1 MTRIQSATLTVY
13 AWAQTAGDDVNGLF
27 TGCGN
32 REPAQIRGRT
42 SLVAFI
48 VAFASQKGGVA
59 KSTLSQA
66 LGVGLLEAGLT
77 VKIADYDFR
86 QHTSTDWAADRL
98 SDPKRPVVPVQT
110 YRTLADALR
119 DASLYNVIIIDAPGH
134 SGEHMLTLARTA
146 DLLIQPTGGSLADLR
161 PAIREFNELVRQ
173 GVPKE
178 KLALI
183 LSRIRKD
190 TEQEAATLF
199 IGDTGYTL
207 IEGALRDKLAYALA
221 MDKGAAVTEVTA
233 KKMKEEA
240 KAAVSAL
247 VDAILSRLEGA
258 A

>member
-1 MTRIQSATLTVY
+1 M
-13 AWAQTAGDDVNGLF
+13 
-27 TGCGN
+27 
-32 REPAQIRGRT
+32 
-42 SLVAFI
+42 AFI

-98 SDPKRPVVPVQT
+98 ADPKKPVVPVQT
-110 YRTLADALR
+110 YRNLADVLR
-119 DASLYNVIIIDAPGH
+119 ESPLYNVIIIDAPGH
-134 SGEHMLTLARTA
+134 SGEHMLTLAGA
-146 DLLIQPTGGSLADLR
+146 ANLLIQPTGGSLADLR
-161 PAIREFNELVRQ
+161 PAIREFNELVKS
-173 GVPKE
+173 GIPKA

-190 TEQEAATLF
+190 TEEEAAKLY
-199 IGDTGYTL
+199 IQDAGYTL
-207 IEGALRDKLAYALA
+207 IDGALRDKLAYALA

-240 KAAVSAL
+240 RAAVSAL
-247 VDAILSRLEGA
+247 VDAILSRVEA
-258 A
+258 AA